1 MLINRSPI
9 QLPVY
14 PWLKLIEFFL
24 MFRSPAFGAH
34 LRRSPRHVL
43 GGEHVAETLKGK
55 GSSLACGLPPP
66 NTRREDGCG
75 TAQGR
80 SSADLRPPP
89 KPAARSRLIIG
100 DFGPSDSALAAA
112 RGWRLRRAGAARHAA
127 RYASRDLCS
136 GGAPRRYSPSRGS
149 RRVNGNTRNSP
160 CEKRVGT
167 RLSLQ

>member
-1 MLINRSPI
+1 MKPWIVRFIEENGRLLAVVDALAIPSARDVEAAGGRLI
-9 QLPVY
+9 
-14 PWLKLIEFFL
+14 
-24 MFRSPAFGAH
+24 
-34 LRRSPRHVL
+34 
-43 GGEHVAETLKGK
+43 AETLRE

-127 RYASRDLCS
+127 RYASGTCARAAPL
-136 GGAPRRYSPSRGS
+136 GAIRPRRFVTQIS
-149 RRVNGNTRNSP
+149 
-160 CEKRVGT
+160 
-167 RLSLQ
+167 